1 MSFYKKKKDKEK
13 EKEKEKEEHSASV
26 KCLSENVTTKSKDD
40 AVNNNLKIRIDFSKL
55 NSGIDE
61 I

>member
-13 EKEKEKEEHSASV
+13 EKEHHSASV
-26 KCLSENVTTKSKDD
+26 KSLSENVTAKSKED
-40 AVNNNLKIRIDFSKL
+40 AVNNNLKIRIDFNVL
-55 NSGIDE
+55 NSGIEE

>member
-13 EKEKEKEEHSASV
+13 EKEHHSDSV
-26 KCLSENVTTKSKDD
+26 KCLSENVTAKSKDD

-55 NSGIDE
+55 KSGIEE